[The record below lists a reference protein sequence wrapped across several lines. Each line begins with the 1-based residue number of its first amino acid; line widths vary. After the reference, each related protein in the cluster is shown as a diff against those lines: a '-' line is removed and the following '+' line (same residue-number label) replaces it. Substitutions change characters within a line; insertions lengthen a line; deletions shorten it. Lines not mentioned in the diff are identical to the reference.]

1 MENELLE
8 QLKTYLESEEGKEFV
23 KQEQDKM
30 LFKEQHLNKYLDK
43 LHNMSS
49 EDRSVLFEKIK
60 TKYYSDEYYH
70 RWIDRGIEP
79 PEDLFEYVLEYGIK
93 YGKLNKIENAPFG
106 YDSYVIDNSWIITCW
121 YGQGCAYN
129 LEKIKL

>member
-1 MENELLE
+1 MENKLLK

-23 KQEQDKM
+23 KQEQNKI

-49 EDRSVLFEKIK
+49 EERSVLFEKIK
-60 TKYYSDEYYH
+60 TKYYSDEYNN
-70 RWIDRGIEP
+70 RWLDRGIEP

-93 YGKLNKIENAPFG
+93 YGKLNKIENAHFG
-106 YDSYVIDNSWIITCW
+106 YDSYIIDNEWVITCW

-129 LEKIKL
+129 LERIKL